1 MSKRQHGLVMD
12 EKWGRRITAFVV
24 LFLLYLIWQFILVL
38 GKKEISSYQV
48 RAGELAENRVFRA
61 VLQREEE
68 VITSEQTGY
77 IAYFA
82 REGEH
87 VGVGD
92 LLYAIDETGSLNDL
106 LNRSDGETSMDEAD
120 LSELRSQIIDFA
132 GGFTPIEFQSCY
144 DFTYRLNGSLLKLA
158 NSNVLS
164 SLADISSAHSADL
177 VRLNYS
183 AEPGY
188 VVYHTDGLES
198 VSENSIDNL
207 MDEEAHQKEQLL
219 SNSLVAAGDPVY
231 KLITSEDWSI
241 LIGVDPERAASMEAD
256 GYVQVK
262 FLKNRQI
269 LWGQVTE
276 LIPYDEELVYVR
288 LAFNNSMLN
297 FCTDRYL
304 DVELV
309 ESNSE
314 GLKIPTSSIVHKEF
328 FLVPKDYL
336 LMDGGEN
343 TLIFLRKTFLA
354 DGTASSEEMKLEV
367 YAEDDDYY
375 YVDDTQLRIG
385 DYLIKPESMAEFAVS
400 QKGELVGV
408 YNINK
413 GYADFRRVVILYQND
428 DYAIVKSNTAYGLN
442 EYDYI
447 ALDAASLKD
456 DEFVFE

>member
-1 MSKRQHGLVMD
+1 MD
-12 EKWGRRITAFVV
+12 EKWGRRCTFFVV
-24 LFLLYLIWQFILVL
+24 LFLVYLIWQFITVL
-38 GKKEISSYQV
+38 GRKEISSYQV
-48 RAGELAENRVFRA
+48 RAGELAVNRVFRA

-68 VITSEQTGY
+68 IVPASQTGY

-106 LNRSDGETSMDEAD
+106 LNRNDGESSLDEQSLA
-120 LSELRSQIIDFA
+120 ELRSQIVDFA
-132 GGFTPIEFQSCY
+132 GNFSPQEFQECY
-144 DFTYRLNGSLLKLA
+144 DFDYRLNGSLLKLA

-177 VRLNYS
+177 VRLNY
-183 AEPGY
+183 AGEAGY

-198 VSENSIDNL
+198 VSDNSIENL
-207 MDEEAHQKEQLL
+207 IDEEAHPKSQLL
-219 SNSLVAAGDPVY
+219 GNSLVAEGDPVY

-241 LIGVDPERAASMEAD
+241 LIGVDPERAVEMQGE
-256 GYVQVK
+256 GYVKVK
-262 FLKNRQI
+262 FLKNRQE

-276 LIPYDEELVYVR
+276 LIPYDENTTYVR
-288 LAFNNSMLN
+288 LAFNNSLLN

-304 DVELV
+304 DVELD
-309 ESNSE
+309 ESNGE
-314 GLKIPTSSIVHKEF
+314 GLKIPVSSIVHKEF

-336 LMDGGEN
+336 LTEGEEN
-343 TLIFLRKTFLA
+343 TLIFLRKTFLS
-354 DGTASSEEMKLEV
+354 DGTASSEEMQLEV

-385 DYLIKPESMAEFAVS
+385 DYLIKPESMSEFAVS

-413 GYADFRRVVILYQND
+413 GYADFRRVVILYQNEE
-428 DYAIVKSNTAYGLN
+428 YAIVKSNTAYGLN

-447 ALDAASLKD
+447 ALDAASLSD
-456 DEFVFE
+456 DELVFE

>member
-1 MSKRQHGLVMD
+1 MD
-12 EKWGRRITAFVV
+12 EKWGRRITGGVV
-24 LFLLYLIWQFILVL
+24 LFLLFLIWQFVQLL
-38 GKKEISSYQV
+38 GRKEISSYQV
-48 RAGELAENRVFRA
+48 RSGELAVNRVFRA

-68 VITSEQTGY
+68 IVTSEQTGY

-92 LLYAIDETGSLNDL
+92 LLYAIDETGSLNEL
-106 LNRSDGETSMDEAD
+106 LNRNDGETSLDENN
-120 LSELRSQIIDFA
+120 LNELRSQIIDFA
-132 GGFTPIEFQSCY
+132 GGFSPETFQECY

-177 VRLNYS
+177 VNLNY
-183 AEPGY
+183 ATAPGY

-198 VSENSIDNL
+198 VSENSVDVL
-207 MDEEAHQKEQLL
+207 MDEEAHPKEQLL
-219 SNSLVAAGDPVY
+219 GNGLVAAGDPVY

-241 LIGVDPERAASMEAD
+241 LIGVDPERAVSMEAE

-262 FLKNRQI
+262 FLKNRQV

-276 LIPYDEELVYVR
+276 LIPYDEETTYVR
-288 LAFNNSMLN
+288 LAFNNSLLN

-309 ESNSE
+309 ESSEE
-314 GLKIPTSSIVHKEF
+314 GLKIPTSAIVHKEF

-336 LMDGGEN
+336 LTEGEEN
-343 TLIFLRKTFLA
+343 TLIFLRKTFLS
-354 DGTASSEEMKLEV
+354 DGTASSEEMRLEV
-367 YAEDDDYY
+367 YAEDEEYY
-375 YVDDTQLRIG
+375 YVDDTQLHIG

-413 GYADFRRVVILYQND
+413 GYADFRQVVILYQNE